1 MLIKARINEDQVFRL
16 CSWSASEFDASP
28 MLRIQTDDLRMVKDV
43 FSHINKIE
51 IFMNDTPAGTY
62 MQYDSYESI
71 SYEGQVFVQHE
82 NIFADCMRVGLKRS
96 SLADEVARIAEQVS
110 PTIDIDAMT
119 VDEYRSYLLGQ
130 ISKQCSADIYEGT
143 QVQLADGTVE
153 KYTYDDNDQKNLTNA
168 MAILIIAPECPAVPY
183 HPSGGFCRM
192 IPAIDLLNI
201 YGTLQLRLTYLVTR
215 CNYMTMW
222 IRSIQTKEELMQI
235 TWNTELPEEYQAQV
249 ANIYS
254 QALAIME
261 KVREKF
267 IPAEEP
273 TDDEDKPIN
282 IEPQGDGEDSD
293 PNEESTDENV

>member
-130 ISKQCSADIYEGT
+130 ISKQCSAEIYEGT
-143 QVQLADGTVE
+143 QVQLSDGTVE

-192 IPAIDLLNI
+192 IPAVDLLNI

-235 TWNTELPEEYQAQV
+235 TWNTELPEEYQVQI

-267 IPAEEP
+267 IPVE
-273 TDDEDKPIN
+273 DDEDTPTGNDEDEPTN
-282 IEPQGDGEDSD
+282 IEPQGDD
-293 PNEESTDENV
+293 DETE

>member
-16 CSWSASEFDASP
+16 CSWSAAEFDASP

-62 MQYDSYESI
+62 TQYDSYESI

-119 VDEYRSYLLGQ
+119 VDEYRNYLLGQ
-130 ISKQCSADIYEGT
+130 ISKQCSAEIYEGT
-143 QVQLADGTVE
+143 QVQLSDGTIE

-168 MAILIIAPECPAVPY
+168 MAILIIAPELSAVPY
-183 HPSGGFCRM
+183 HPSGGYCRM
-192 IPAIDLLNI
+192 IPSIDLLNI
-201 YGTLQLRLTYLVTR
+201 YGTLQVRLTYLVTR
-215 CNYMTMW
+215 CNYMTKW
-222 IRSIQTKEELMQI
+222 IRTMTTKEELLEV
-235 TWNTELPEEYQAQV
+235 TWQTELPEEYQQQV
-249 ANIYS
+249 NDIYA
-254 QALAIME
+254 QALVIVE
-261 KVREKF
+261 KIKAKF
-267 IPAEEP
+267 IPTESVIGNENE
-273 TDDEDKPIN
+273 TT
-282 IEPQGDGEDSD
+282 IE
-293 PNEESTDENV
+293 

>member
-62 MQYDSYESI
+62 TQYDSYESI

-130 ISKQCSADIYEGT
+130 ISKQCSAEIYDGT
-143 QVQLADGTVE
+143 QVQLADGTIE
-153 KYTYDDNDQKNLTNA
+153 KYAYDENDQKNLTNA
-168 MAILIIAPECPAVPY
+168 MAILIIAPDLPAVPY
-183 HPSGGFCRM
+183 HPSGGYCRM
-192 IPAIDLLNI
+192 IPSIDLLTI

-215 CNYMTMW
+215 CNYMTKW
-222 IRSIQTKEELMQI
+222 IRSMTTKEELLEV
-235 TWNTELPEEYQAQV
+235 TWQTELPEEYQQQV
-249 ANIYS
+249 NEIYS
-254 QALAIME
+254 QALQIFE
-261 KVREKF
+261 KIKARF
-267 IPAEEP
+267 IPVAEE
-273 TDDEDKPIN
+273 TEGDEDV
-282 IEPQGDGEDSD
+282 EEED
-293 PNEESTDENV
+293 PVDETT